1 MNPMLFMDF
10 DLAFFK
16 SFFGSKEDE
25 KEEEED
31 KENEKDNKK
40 ENKKESKKEVNNKI
54 ENNVEKNKNE
64 PHETPQN
71 ETKNKKEKEKEISKE
86 KLDENNKNQIIIDK
100 DIDKEKEKENNN
112 IIIKEENKK
121 SKKESNKK
129 NKNLN
134 IKKSEKKTKDE
145 LIKFLIEYI
154 KTVFLF
160 RINVKKILQRQK
172 ENYSIVSSINNCDL
186 IMEIYLSEDKTQKV
200 KYTFEPIL
208 KENIF
213 YIPKRL
219 LKKKNLMKFT
229 FLNKKKENIIDPKFN
244 TEYDCGEFINV
255 INLKKIKDKEEE
267 KEEDFQAFLESYYT
281 LKQAQSK
288 ETTNINKFKLEA
300 IRTKKKHRTMDS
312 NKNGLLFGVNKI
324 PSNSILKQR
333 GEHRRITSN
342 KKISFSDKNET
353 LAYKKDE

>member
-1 MNPMLFMDF
+1 
-10 DLAFFK
+10 
-16 SFFGSKEDE
+16 
-25 KEEEED
+25 
-31 KENEKDNKK
+31 
-40 ENKKESKKEVNNKI
+40 
-54 ENNVEKNKNE
+54 
-64 PHETPQN
+64 
-71 ETKNKKEKEKEISKE
+71 
-86 KLDENNKNQIIIDK
+86 
-100 DIDKEKEKENNN
+100 
-112 IIIKEENKK
+112 
-121 SKKESNKK
+121 
-129 NKNLN
+129 
-134 IKKSEKKTKDE
+134 
-145 LIKFLIEYI
+145 
-154 KTVFLF
+154 
-160 RINVKKILQRQK
+160 
-172 ENYSIVSSINNCDL
+172 
-186 IMEIYLSEDKTQKV
+186 MEIYLAEDKTQKV

-267 KEEDFQAFLESYYT
+267 REEDFQAFLESYYT

-312 NKNGLLFGVNKI
+312 KNGLLFGVNKV

-353 LAYKKDE
+353 IAYKKDE

>member
-1 MNPMLFMDF
+1 MNPMLFMDI

-16 SFFGSKEDE
+16 SFFGSKEDD
-25 KEEEED
+25 KEENKSKD
-31 KENEKDNKK
+31 KDKKEKNKK
-40 ENKKESKKEVNNKI
+40 EDIKKSELNLEKNKKESNEISQNKPKL
-54 ENNVEKNKNE
+54 KN
-64 PHETPQN
+64 
-71 ETKNKKEKEKEISKE
+71 EKEKAKE
-86 KLDENNKNQIIIDK
+86 KSEDNNTNQIIIDEA
-100 DIDKEKEKENNN
+100 IDKEKQKEKEKENNN
-112 IIIKEENKK
+112 IIINEEIKK
-121 SKKESNKK
+121 PKKEINKK
-129 NKNLN
+129 NKNLK
-134 IKKSEKKTKDE
+134 IKKNEKKTKDE

-154 KTVFLF
+154 KKVFLF
-160 RINVKKILQRQK
+160 RLNVKKIIQRQK
-172 ENYSIVSSINNCDL
+172 ENYSIVSSINTCDL
-186 IMEIYLSEDKTQKV
+186 TMEIYLAEDKTQKV

-267 KEEDFQAFLESYYT
+267 REEDFQAFLESYYT

-312 NKNGLLFGVNKI
+312 KNGLLFGVNKV

-353 LAYKKDE
+353 IAYKKDE

>member
-31 KENEKDNKK
+31 KEKEKDNKK

-71 ETKNKKEKEKEISKE
+71 ETKNKKEKEKEISKD
-86 KLDENNKNQIIIDK
+86 KLDENNKNQIIINK
-100 DIDKEKEKENNN
+100 DIDKEKEKEKENNN
-112 IIIKEENKK
+112 IIINEENKT
-121 SKKESNKK
+121 SKKEINKK

-154 KTVFLF
+154 KKVFLF

-208 KENIF
+208 
-213 YIPKRL
+213 
-219 LKKKNLMKFT
+219 
-229 FLNKKKENIIDPKFN
+229 KENIIDPKFN

-353 LAYKKDE
+353 LSYKKDE

>member
-1 MNPMLFMDF
+1 MLFMDI

-16 SFFGSKEDE
+16 SFFGSKEDD
-25 KEEEED
+25 KEENKSKD
-31 KENEKDNKK
+31 KDKK
-40 ENKKESKKEVNNKI
+40 EKSKKEGDNKNKI
-54 ENNVEKNKNE
+54 NLE
-64 PHETPQN
+64 
-71 ETKNKKEKEKEISKE
+71 KNKKETNEISQNKPKLKNEKEKAKE
-86 KLDENNKNQIIIDK
+86 KSEDNNTNQIIIDEA
-100 DIDKEKEKENNN
+100 IDKEKQKEKEKENNN
-112 IIIKEENKK
+112 IIINEEIKK
-121 SKKESNKK
+121 PKKEINKK
-129 NKNLN
+129 NKNLK
-134 IKKSEKKTKDE
+134 IKKNEKKTKDE

-154 KTVFLF
+154 KKVFLF
-160 RINVKKILQRQK
+160 RLNVKKIIQRQK
-172 ENYSIVSSINNCDL
+172 ENYSIVSSINTCDL
-186 IMEIYLSEDKTQKV
+186 TMEIYLAEDKTQKV

-267 KEEDFQAFLESYYT
+267 REEDFQAFLESYYT

-312 NKNGLLFGVNKI
+312 KNGLLFGVNKV

-353 LAYKKDE
+353 ISYKKDE

>member
-1 MNPMLFMDF
+1 MLFMDI

-16 SFFGSKEDE
+16 SFFGSKEDD
-25 KEEEED
+25 KEENKSKD
-31 KENEKDNKK
+31 KDKK
-40 ENKKESKKEVNNKI
+40 EKSKKEGDNKNKI
-54 ENNVEKNKNE
+54 NLE
-64 PHETPQN
+64 
-71 ETKNKKEKEKEISKE
+71 KNKKETNEISQNKPKLKNEKEKAKE
-86 KLDENNKNQIIIDK
+86 KSEDNNTNQIIIDEA
-100 DIDKEKEKENNN
+100 IDKEKQKEKEKENNN
-112 IIIKEENKK
+112 IIINEEIKK
-121 SKKESNKK
+121 PKKEINKK
-129 NKNLN
+129 NKNLK
-134 IKKSEKKTKDE
+134 IKKNEKKTKDE

-154 KTVFLF
+154 KKVFLF
-160 RINVKKILQRQK
+160 RLNVKKIIQRQK
-172 ENYSIVSSINNCDL
+172 ENYSIVSSINTCDL
-186 IMEIYLSEDKTQKV
+186 TMEIYLAEDKTQKV

-267 KEEDFQAFLESYYT
+267 REEDFQAFLESYYT

-312 NKNGLLFGVNKI
+312 KNGLLFGVNKV

-353 LAYKKDE
+353 IAYKKDE

>member
-1 MNPMLFMDF
+1 MLFMDI

-16 SFFGSKEDE
+16 SFFGSKEDD
-25 KEEEED
+25 KEENKSKD
-31 KENEKDNKK
+31 KDKKEKNKK
-40 ENKKESKKEVNNKI
+40 EDIKKSEINLEKNKKESNEIIQNKPKL
-54 ENNVEKNKNE
+54 KN
-64 PHETPQN
+64 
-71 ETKNKKEKEKEISKE
+71 EKEKAKE
-86 KLDENNKNQIIIDK
+86 KSEDNNTNQIIIDEA
-100 DIDKEKEKENNN
+100 IDKEKQKEKEKENNN
-112 IIIKEENKK
+112 IIINEEIKK
-121 SKKESNKK
+121 PKKEINKK
-129 NKNLN
+129 NKNLK
-134 IKKSEKKTKDE
+134 IKKNEKKTKDE

-154 KTVFLF
+154 KKVFLF
-160 RINVKKILQRQK
+160 RLNVKKIIQRQK
-172 ENYSIVSSINNCDL
+172 ENYSIVSSINTCDL
-186 IMEIYLSEDKTQKV
+186 TMEIYLAEDKTQKV

-267 KEEDFQAFLESYYT
+267 REEDFQAFLESYYT

-312 NKNGLLFGVNKI
+312 KNGLLFGVNKV

-353 LAYKKDE
+353 IAYKKDE

>member
-1 MNPMLFMDF
+1 MLFMDI

-16 SFFGSKEDE
+16 SFFGSKEDD
-25 KEEEED
+25 KEENKSKD
-31 KENEKDNKK
+31 KDKKEKNKK
-40 ENKKESKKEVNNKI
+40 EDIKKSELNLEKNKKESNEISQNKP
-54 ENNVEKNKNE
+54 KLKNE
-64 PHETPQN
+64 
-71 ETKNKKEKEKEISKE
+71 KEKEKEKSE
-86 KLDENNKNQIIIDK
+86 DNNTNQIIIDEA
-100 DIDKEKEKENNN
+100 IDKEKQKEKEKENNN
-112 IIIKEENKK
+112 IIINEEIKK
-121 SKKESNKK
+121 PKKEINKK
-129 NKNLN
+129 NKNLK
-134 IKKSEKKTKDE
+134 IKKNEKKTKDE

-154 KTVFLF
+154 KKVFLF
-160 RINVKKILQRQK
+160 RLNVKKIIQRQK
-172 ENYSIVSSINNCDL
+172 ENYSIVSSINTCDL
-186 IMEIYLSEDKTQKV
+186 TMEIYLAEDKTQKV

-267 KEEDFQAFLESYYT
+267 REEDFQAFLESYYT

-312 NKNGLLFGVNKI
+312 KNGLLFGVNKV

-353 LAYKKDE
+353 IAYKKDE

>member
-1 MNPMLFMDF
+1 MLFMDI

-16 SFFGSKEDE
+16 SFFGSKEDD
-25 KEEEED
+25 KEENKSKD
-31 KENEKDNKK
+31 KDKK
-40 ENKKESKKEVNNKI
+40 E
-54 ENNVEKNKNE
+54 
-64 PHETPQN
+64 
-71 ETKNKKEKEKEISKE
+71 KNKKEDIKKSELNLEKNKTESNEISQNKPKLKNEKEKAKE
-86 KLDENNKNQIIIDK
+86 KSEDNNTNQIIIDEA
-100 DIDKEKEKENNN
+100 IDKEKQKEKEKENNN
-112 IIIKEENKK
+112 IIINEEIKK
-121 SKKESNKK
+121 PKKEINKK
-129 NKNLN
+129 NKNSK
-134 IKKSEKKTKDE
+134 IKKNEKKTKDE

-154 KTVFLF
+154 KKVFLF
-160 RINVKKILQRQK
+160 RLNVKKIIQRQK
-172 ENYSIVSSINNCDL
+172 ENYSIVSSINTCDL
-186 IMEIYLSEDKTQKV
+186 TMEIYLAEDKTQKV

-267 KEEDFQAFLESYYT
+267 REEDFQAFLESYYT

-312 NKNGLLFGVNKI
+312 KNGLLFGVNKV

-353 LAYKKDE
+353 IAYKKDE

>member
-1 MNPMLFMDF
+1 MLFMDI

-16 SFFGSKEDE
+16 SFFGSKEDD
-25 KEEEED
+25 KEENKSKD
-31 KENEKDNKK
+31 KDKKEKNKK
-40 ENKKESKKEVNNKI
+40 EDIKKSELNLEKNKKESNEISQNKPKL
-54 ENNVEKNKNE
+54 KN
-64 PHETPQN
+64 
-71 ETKNKKEKEKEISKE
+71 EKEKAKE
-86 KLDENNKNQIIIDK
+86 KSEDNNTNQIIIDEA
-100 DIDKEKEKENNN
+100 IDKEKQKEKEKENNN
-112 IIIKEENKK
+112 IIINEEIKK
-121 SKKESNKK
+121 PKKEINKK
-129 NKNLN
+129 NKNLK
-134 IKKSEKKTKDE
+134 IKKNEKKTKDE

-154 KTVFLF
+154 KKVFLF
-160 RINVKKILQRQK
+160 RLNVKKIIQRQK
-172 ENYSIVSSINNCDL
+172 ENYSIVSSINTCDL
-186 IMEIYLSEDKTQKV
+186 TMEIYLAEDKTQKV

-267 KEEDFQAFLESYYT
+267 REEDFQAFLESYYT

-312 NKNGLLFGVNKI
+312 KNGLLFGVNKV

-353 LAYKKDE
+353 IAYKKDE

>member
-1 MNPMLFMDF
+1 MNPMLFMDI

-25 KEEEED
+25 KEED
-31 KENEKDNKK
+31 KIK
-40 ENKKESKKEVNNKI
+40 ERDNKKESKKEVNNKI
-54 ENNVEKNKNE
+54 ENKEEKNKNKNE
-64 PHETPQN
+64 LHEISQN
-71 ETKNKKEKEKEISKE
+71 ETKNKKEKENTKE

-100 DIDKEKEKENNN
+100 VIDKEKEKENNN
-112 IIIKEENKK
+112 IIIIEENKK

-154 KTVFLF
+154 KKVFLF
-160 RINVKKILQRQK
+160 RINVKKIIQRQK
-172 ENYSIVSSINNCDL
+172 ENYSIVSSINTCDL
-186 IMEIYLSEDKTQKV
+186 TMEIYLAEDKTQKV

-267 KEEDFQAFLESYYT
+267 REEDFQAFLESYYT

-288 ETTNINKFKLEA
+288 ETTNINKYKLEA

-312 NKNGLLFGVNKI
+312 KNGLLFGVNKV

-353 LAYKKDE
+353 IAYKKDE

>member
-1 MNPMLFMDF
+1 MDI

-16 SFFGSKEDE
+16 SFFGSKEDD
-25 KEEEED
+25 KEENKSKD
-31 KENEKDNKK
+31 KDKKEKNKKEDNKK
-40 ENKKESKKEVNNKI
+40 SEINLEKNKKESNEI
-54 ENNVEKNKNE
+54 SQNE
-64 PHETPQN
+64 PKL
-71 ETKNKKEKEKEISKE
+71 KNEKEKAKE
-86 KLDENNKNQIIIDK
+86 KSEDNNTNQIIIDEA
-100 DIDKEKEKENNN
+100 IDKEKQKEKEKEKEKENNN
-112 IIIKEENKK
+112 IIINEEMKK
-121 SKKESNKK
+121 PKKEMNKK
-129 NKNLN
+129 NKNLK
-134 IKKSEKKTKDE
+134 IKKNEKKTKDE
-145 LIKFLIEYI
+145 LIKFLIAYI
-154 KTVFLF
+154 KKVFLF
-160 RINVKKILQRQK
+160 RINVKKIIQRQK
-172 ENYSIVSSINNCDL
+172 ENYSIVSSINTCDL
-186 IMEIYLSEDKTQKV
+186 TMEIYLAEDKTQKV

-267 KEEDFQAFLESYYT
+267 REEDFQAFLESYYT

-288 ETTNINKFKLEA
+288 ETSNINKFKLEA

-312 NKNGLLFGVNKI
+312 KNGLLFGVNKV

-353 LAYKKDE
+353 IAYKKDE

>member
-1 MNPMLFMDF
+1 
-10 DLAFFK
+10 
-16 SFFGSKEDE
+16 
-25 KEEEED
+25 
-31 KENEKDNKK
+31 
-40 ENKKESKKEVNNKI
+40 
-54 ENNVEKNKNE
+54 
-64 PHETPQN
+64 
-71 ETKNKKEKEKEISKE
+71 
-86 KLDENNKNQIIIDK
+86 
-100 DIDKEKEKENNN
+100 
-112 IIIKEENKK
+112 
-121 SKKESNKK
+121 
-129 NKNLN
+129 
-134 IKKSEKKTKDE
+134 
-145 LIKFLIEYI
+145 
-154 KTVFLF
+154 
-160 RINVKKILQRQK
+160 
-172 ENYSIVSSINNCDL
+172 
-186 IMEIYLSEDKTQKV
+186 MEIYLSEDKTQKV

-267 KEEDFQAFLESYYT
+267 KEEEFQAFLESYYT

-288 ETTNINKFKLEA
+288 ETTNINKFKLET
-300 IRTKKKHRTMDS
+300 IRTKKKHRTMDG

-342 KKISFSDKNET
+342 KRISFSDKNET
-353 LAYKKDE
+353 ISYKKDE